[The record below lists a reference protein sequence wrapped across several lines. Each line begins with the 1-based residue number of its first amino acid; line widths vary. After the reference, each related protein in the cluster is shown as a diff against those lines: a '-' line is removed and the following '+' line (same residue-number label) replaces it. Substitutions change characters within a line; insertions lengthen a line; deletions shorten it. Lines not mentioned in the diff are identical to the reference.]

1 MTVFKPFRRV
11 WLYAICAGLAFLPG
25 CGGVSSSSPQIIPGT
40 PIADCAIKQI
50 NALKPPCPPGVSCA
64 TLSNGNWND
73 SAFQTVLSSS
83 AVFGVN
89 IYVPWNTVE
98 TSQQVYDF
106 SDLDA
111 QIGAYQ
117 GTNKKVNLMWMA
129 INYGYINDSAGGVN
143 NMTPSYVF
151 TTSWATTAGAGASS
165 PQDVVYCSTYPGN
178 RTFVNTNANI
188 LTPNFDST
196 GYPAVYEKPFTAAY
210 QNFIQKVIQHYN
222 GNSAIGYMRF
232 GLSVGDEADAYCT
245 AQLQSIPSPN
255 TFSPDPSPMVWQTY
269 VQAMDLFEHNQNP
282 TVQLMESLNSLDTTS
297 DPTVMPIIEAQNAV
311 QYGFGFGSNGWQNSD
326 IAALASNTPCT
337 ADWCAL
343 FDQYAGQVPLELQTS
358 QPSDP
363 VDPVG
368 PSNTTGNLA
377 TLIPTAAEH
386 HATILEIALPDLYL
400 GLVPGYQPANPNDAS
415 YASAYQAAI
424 TDPCSSN

>member
-1 MTVFKPFRRV
+1 V
-11 WLYAICAGLAFLPG
+11 
-25 CGGVSSSSPQIIPGT
+25 
-40 PIADCAIKQI
+40 D
-50 NALKPPCPPGVSCA
+50 
-64 TLSNGNWND
+64 
-73 SAFQTVLSSS
+73 
-83 AVFGVN
+83 

-106 SDLDA
+106 TNLNA
-111 QIGAYQ
+111 QIAAYA
-117 GTNKKVNLMWMA
+117 GTNKKVNLVWMA
-129 INYGYINDSAGGVN
+129 VNYGNVNDSAGGVN

-151 TTSWATTAGAGASS
+151 TQNWATAQGAT

-178 RTFVNTNANI
+178 GTFVNTYANAS
-188 LTPNFDST
+188 TPDFDST
-196 GYPAVYEKPFTAAY
+196 GYPAVYEKPFVAAY
-210 QNFIQKVIQHYN
+210 QNFIKAVIQQYN

-245 AQLQSIPSPN
+245 AQLQSIPAPN
-255 TFSPDPSPMVWQTY
+255 TFAADPSPATWQTY

-297 DPTVMPIIEAQNAV
+297 DPTVMPIIEAQSAV
-311 QYGFGFGSNGWQNSD
+311 PYGFGFGSNGWQNSD

-343 FDQYAGQVPLELQTS
+343 FDQYAGQVPLELQTL

-363 VDPVG
+363 VDPVS

-400 GLVPGYQPANPNDAS
+400 ALVPNYQSPYS
-415 YASAYQAAI
+415 SFASAYQAAI
-424 TDPCSSN
+424 TDPCNAPN